1 MKFYVVLKNHFM
13 KTNCY
18 ITDNIMQKLAC
29 KAIWD
34 EKVLEVEN
42 LCSVIIGESVS
53 TSFFA
58 HAIENHNLLISLSL
72 SPVH

>member
-1 MKFYVVLKNHFM
+1 M

-18 ITDNIMQKLAC
+18 ITDNIMQKVAC

-34 EKVLEVEN
+34 EKGLGVEN
-42 LCSVIIGESVS
+42 LCSVTSVIIGESVS

>member
-1 MKFYVVLKNHFM
+1 
-13 KTNCY
+13 
-18 ITDNIMQKLAC
+18 MQKLAC

-34 EKVLEVEN
+34 EKVLGVEN
-42 LCSVIIGESVS
+42 LCSVTSVIIGESVS